1 MSKPFAYNPSGVT
14 VSGTIQVG
22 SVSVGYPTAGFG
34 GTQWWNGPDEGTGYV
49 IAIPT
54 PLGNQDTPVFTNSPL
69 TLSTTYLGNSMNL
82 SNGNQTVH
90 QFFGYVQTVL
100 GDSLVDNKDRV
111 MFSFLCELA
120 APSTF
125 PGGHFV
131 GFGTRSMN
139 YNLVSPDLYSSFP
152 GNDNQSVGFNSGGE
166 YWFNGSVQ
174 VSGLPTWSHND
185 IIDVAVDMQSEYVW
199 VRVNGGSWNN
209 NPSENPTTS
218 VGSLGF
224 GGLKS
229 FYPALCPAYEG
240 TYTIQNTA
248 TYGIPSG
255 FKLLGYNL
263 SASVGFLRSSALTDG
278 SFISLA
284 NYVSARYNSGTT
296 FSAALS
302 AKTWLNNNGY
312 WTSYGEF
319 SSSITIATN
328 AGGGLTGFNV
338 GGQAVAFAILSNPAI
353 GTTYPVGSTI
363 IFQNGESRTFVGYDD
378 YGAQYDVFYDSPIST
393 GTLFPITI
401 GIY

>member
-1 MSKPFAYNPSGVT
+1 MSRPFAYNPSGVT

-22 SVSVGYPTAGFG
+22 SVSVGYPTSGFG

-100 GDSLVDNKDRV
+100 GNSLVDNNDKS
-111 MFSFLCELA
+111 MFSFLCELIEPA
-120 APSTF
+120 TF

-131 GFGTRSMN
+131 GFGTRTMN
-139 YNLVSPDLYSSFP
+139 YNVVVPDPYNSFP
-152 GNDNQSVGFNSGGE
+152 GNDGQSIGFNSGGE
-166 YWFNGSVQ
+166 YWVNSSIQ
-174 VSGLPTWSHND
+174 ASGLPTWSHND

-209 NPSENPTTS
+209 NPSENPATS

-248 TYGIPSG
+248 TYGIPTG
-255 FKLLGYNL
+255 FNLLGSNIG
-263 SASVGFLRSSALTDG
+263 ASIGFLRSSALTDG

-328 AGGGLTGFNV
+328 AGEGLTGFNV
-338 GGQAVAFAILSNPAI
+338 GGLAVAFAILSNPAI
-353 GTTYPVGSTI
+353 GTTYPIGSTI